1 MFFLLHLR
9 SIWRCFYTFSSNV
22 LHFTPSSSV
31 YKSTLHPNLLLRE
44 SFTHVGIC
52 SILFLITLGLLLP
65 SSEPHISSSHFQ
77 QAIILH
83 PLSYHTIPAFL
94 CNASSVPSFKVSVIT
109 PCLHFPLLHQEQGT
123 CDFHQG
129 YPFEKRELSK
139 DRRQKQVGAG
149 QLETVCSSGGTQNPL
164 RTAEELKRI
173 RLSGKQLEFLDWQ
186 HTFNSIQL
194 N

>member
-52 SILFLITLGLLLP
+52 SILFLITLGPLLP
-65 SSEPHISSSHFQ
+65 SFEPHISSSHFQ

-109 PCLHFPLLHQEQGT
+109 PCLHLPLLHQEQECVTSTKAILLKNGSSQKT
-123 CDFHQG
+123 G
-129 YPFEKRELSK
+129 GRSK
-139 DRRQKQVGAG
+139 WVLVSQRLCVLLGEHKILYA
-149 QLETVCSSGGTQNPL
+149 QLKN
-164 RTAEELKRI
+164 
-173 RLSGKQLEFLDWQ
+173 
-186 HTFNSIQL
+186 
-194 N
+194 